1 MRKSYFLTYGSTLTK
16 KEVVNIFE
24 NNFFF
29 KFVEKDSLYFGAYF
43 KYIGLYCDQIKIF
56 ENIMPNSDLY
66 IEDSD
71 IKTALSFS
79 FIEGKNSE
87 KKSKYTFI
95 KLQLDKMEDFI
106 LFKSEEL
113 EE

>member
-1 MRKSYFLTYGSTLTK
+1 
-16 KEVVNIFE
+16 
-24 NNFFF
+24 
-29 KFVEKDSLYFGAYF
+29 
-43 KYIGLYCDQIKIF
+43 
-56 ENIMPNSDLY
+56 MPNSDLY